1 MEVKG
6 LFQKSIMF
14 YVFIAVLVYAV
25 VRLSISFI
33 SVNIMGWII
42 DENVKNNQFKQ
53 GYACYA
59 DYKPKGGKGGGN

>member
-33 SVNIMGWII
+33 SVNNPNRG
-42 DENVKNNQFKQ
+42 
-53 GYACYA
+53 
-59 DYKPKGGKGGGN
+59 